1 VVRVLIDSNFL
12 IAAIHFRIDLIQELE
27 YLLGRKVEP
36 VLISP
41 VEEELRRMASGHE
54 AMRSRDAAQALEV
67 ALRMDVE
74 VVARLPN
81 ESVDDVL
88 VRIASERGWM
98 VATNDRLLRKRLDAI
113 AVPTI
118 YLRQRTRLEAKGVG

>member
-1 VVRVLIDSNFL
+1 VVRVLIDANFL
-12 IAAIHFRIDLIQELE
+12 MAAIHFRIDPIQELE
-27 YLLGRKVEP
+27 YLLGRKVKP
-36 VLISP
+36 VLISL
-41 VEEELRRMASGHE
+41 VEEELRAMASGRE
-54 AMRSRDAAQALEV
+54 AKRSRDAAQALQI
-67 ALRMDVE
+67 ARRMEVE

>member
-1 VVRVLIDSNFL
+1 MVRVLIDANFL
-12 IAAIHFRIDLIQELE
+12 MAAIHFRIDPIQELE
-27 YLLGRKVEP
+27 YLLGRKVKP
-36 VLISP
+36 VLISL
-41 VEEELRRMASGHE
+41 VEEELRAMASGRE
-54 AMRSRDAAQALEV
+54 AKRSRDAAQALQI
-67 ALRMDVE
+67 ARRMEVE